1 MVNYIALQFTG
12 LVRGFR
18 FEHVRNNIYNR
29 LIKPLQEQGFEV
41 HIFWH
46 TYDIEF
52 DDIIY
57 NIDKGKFNI
66 KKIVV
71 DKDQHIQNYLEN
83 DFKLLDTYIFPP
95 TWKTAANVDT
105 GTGKIVKDT
114 YHHYGWFKY
123 LYSIQEVNK
132 IRNEYEK
139 KQNIKYD
146 WVINTQYQLSPQNT
160 IDDLT
165 KLNNKYMY
173 SPGYARSNGYYD
185 SFWISNVNDANYM
198 RDFYKYMITEDFKKD
213 LKITYLHNDRNYID
227 SEPLFKAYI
236 DKNCRMKDNLN
247 IRFQRVRYNGL
258 IIDH

>member
-1 MVNYIALQFTG
+1 MVKYIALQFYG
-12 LVRGFR
+12 LIRGFK

-29 LIKPLQEQGFEV
+29 LIKPLKEQGFEV

-57 NIDKGKFNI
+57 NIDKSKFNI
-66 KKIVV
+66 KKLVV
-71 DKDQHIQNYLEN
+71 DKDQYIQNYLEN
-83 DFKLLDTYIFPP
+83 DFKLLDKYTFPI
-95 TWKTAANVDT
+95 TWSNA
-105 GTGKIVKDT
+105 GKDLINLTDYVFKKT
-114 YHHYGWFKY
+114 YHHYGWFKFI
-123 LYSIQEVNK
+123 YSIQEVNK

-146 WVINTQYQLSPQNT
+146 WVILTSPQMEPQNT

-173 SPGYARSNGYYD
+173 SPGYSMCNGFYT
-185 SFWISNVNDANYM
+185 SFFFGNPEHINYIAELYNYM
-198 RDFYKYMITEDFKKD
+198 IHKNYITDNHK
-213 LKITYLHNDRNYID
+213 NYID
-227 SEPLFKAYI
+227 SEPLFKSYVDKKYI
-236 DKNCRMKDNLN
+236 MQSILK
-247 IRFQRVRYNGL
+247 IRFNRIRYNGQ